1 MICWQNVWLKNK
13 SHSDNCISIICHNY
27 TNYYLISDQN
37 FPNGKWGGGS
47 KFQTNSTIFCRS
59 EYCTCTRMYPIN
71 DNCHVLWFGLHRNLR
86 NKWTHFSPWLYTTV
100 SYFAYKLNIEMIQDF
115 LRILLLTFILDN
127 ICKLDNIQQLYIK
140 RGKKDLYWQILV
152 SHDQCGEN
160 ALHLFLWSL

>member
-1 MICWQNVWLKNK
+1 MYGWKINLTVITAYQSFVIIIQIIIWLV
-13 SHSDNCISIICHNY
+13 IR
-27 TNYYLISDQN
+27 T
-37 FPNGKWGGGS
+37 FRMENGGGGGS